1 MNEGNMKPEMMSEG
15 GSKHGILIAIV
26 VIAIIAIGFFVF
38 NGKNGDTNKDAMMKN
53 DEAMIK
59 DADGTMKK
67 DSEALAPSGV
77 DGMMEKGDTM
87 AKNVVKYTDAG
98 FAPAALEIAAGET
111 VTFVNESSNHM
122 WVASAVHPT
131 HELLPEFDQEEG
143 APKGSL
149 YSFTFTKSGVWK
161 FHDHLNPG
169 MKGSVTV
176 K

>member
-1 MNEGNMKPEMMSEG
+1 MKPEMMSGG

-26 VIAIIAIGFFVF
+26 IIAIIAIGFFVF
-38 NGKNGDTNKDAMMKN
+38 NGKNGNTDKDSMMKN
-53 DEAMIK
+53 DEAMMK

-67 DSEALAPSGV
+67 DVEA
-77 DGMMEKGDTM
+77 MMEKGDTM

-98 FAPAALEIAAGET
+98 FTPAALEITAGET

-143 APKGSL
+143 TPKGSM
-149 YSFTFTKSGVWK
+149 YSFTFTKPGVWK